1 MAPWLPFRTSTPTT
15 PFAWPSKE
23 DWPCWAICPASRRC
37 AISAR
42 CRSCAWRSA
51 ATRTRSCA
59 RWWSARGS
67 TASRSPGL
75 PCTTFSYAS
84 PVRRR
89 SRRRSMRKI
98 LLMAKRDYVASVRT
112 KSFIIG
118 LVVAPLLFGGGG
130 LGVAILAKR
139 TDLRDKR
146 IAVLDRTGLV
156 TPHLLRAVAEK
167 NSKEAYHKVTH
178 AQTAALYVLET
189 VAPSPGDPEL
199 QRRHPGETQRVAQ
212 PLAGRRDHAQ
222 VLGHQRQLASERP
235 LGGGEGSAS
244 RSALPGAAGRVRR
257 TLGAIGRAAGR

>member
-15 PFAWPSKE
+15 PFAWPSTG
-23 DWPCWAICPASRRC
+23 DWPCWAICPASRRF

-51 ATRTRSCA
+51 ATRTRCCA
-59 RWWSARGS
+59 RWSSARAS
-67 TASRSPGL
+67 PASRSPGL
-75 PCTTFSYAS
+75 PCTIFSYAS

-98 LLMAKRDYVASVRT
+98 LLMAQRDYIASVRT

-156 TPHLLRAVAEK
+156 TPHLLRAAAEK
-167 NSKEAYHKVTH
+167 NAKEAYHKVTH

-189 VAPSPGDPEL
+189 E
-199 QRRHPGETQRVAQ
+199 
-212 PLAGRRDHAQ
+212 
-222 VLGHQRQLASERP
+222 
-235 LGGGEGSAS
+235 
-244 RSALPGAAGRVRR
+244 
-257 TLGAIGRAAGR
+257 IGRASCRESV